1 MAKGRTASSLSLSE
15 RRDEASALFLKGLT
29 VAEVARRL
37 EVTWDTAK
45 GYQRWFEDNLNAEAT
60 DNPQLLSNVL
70 KNTIQML
77 HELDQVRA
85 AAWRAYHGKH
95 ASPQTKLQALNTVR
109 AATQDKAKLFG
120 LFGVKQDVLVL
131 VTNVKVVQDKLLQ
144 FMRDSL
150 CEDDRAKLEHF
161 LTSPELAQY
170 MGMPELPALPYVDA
184 ESEEVYA
191 NAG

>member
-1 MAKGRTASSLSLSE
+1 MRGKSRSAMNLHE
-15 RRDEASALFLKGLT
+15 RREEACSLYTKGLT

-37 EVTWDTAK
+37 GVTWDTAK
-45 GYQRWFEDNLNAEAT
+45 GYQRYYNERLSEAAST
-60 DNPQLLSNVL
+60 NPGLLSDVL
-70 KNTIQML
+70 KNTIAML
-77 HELDQVRA
+77 AELDQVRA

-161 LTSPELAQY
+161 LTSPELQQY
-170 MGMPELPALPYVDA
+170 MQQPELPALPVLDLSEDDYA
-184 ESEEVYA
+184 EVS
-191 NAG
+191 

>member
-1 MAKGRTASSLSLSE
+1 MNLHE
-15 RRDEASALFLKGLT
+15 RREEACSLYTKGLT

-37 EVTWDTAK
+37 GVTWDTAK
-45 GYQRWFEDNLNAEAT
+45 GYQRYYNERLSEAAST
-60 DNPQLLSNVL
+60 NPGLLSDVL
-70 KNTIQML
+70 KNTIAML
-77 HELDQVRA
+77 AELDQVRA

-161 LTSPELAQY
+161 LTSPELQQY
-170 MGMPELPALPYVDA
+170 MQQPELPALPVLDLSEDDYA
-184 ESEEVYA
+184 EVS
-191 NAG
+191 